1 MSEVMQQGDVM
12 KLSAQASK
20 LSEALIHTPHHALL
34 LRFNE
39 RGLHASRLVSAGAQ
53 LKDAYVYPQ
62 HRAVLEATER
72 WLKCYFE
79 HQSAPLPPLEFSALR
94 PFRQRVLT
102 ALMGVGFGQLI
113 TYRGLAERV
122 GSPKASRA
130 VGCAMASNPLPL
142 IIPCHRVIQSS
153 GALGAYSGY
162 GGVETKRLLVEY
174 EAQER
179 TFVEYLSHQRRAEA

>member
-1 MSEVMQQGDVM
+1 MGLSGQGPE
-12 KLSAQASK
+12 LSG
-20 LSEALIHTPHHALL
+20 ALIYTPYHALL

-39 RGLHASRLVSAGAQ
+39 RGLHASRLVSADTQ
-53 LKDAYVYPQ
+53 LKGAHVYPQ

-72 WLKCYFE
+72 WLEGYFARR
-79 HQSAPLPPLEFSALR
+79 SAPLPPVELSALS
-94 PFRQRVLT
+94 PFQQRALT

-113 TYRGLAERV
+113 TYRGLATRA

-130 VGCAMASNPLPL
+130 IGGAMARNPLPL

-179 TFVEYLSHQRRAEA
+179 TFLEYYSAT